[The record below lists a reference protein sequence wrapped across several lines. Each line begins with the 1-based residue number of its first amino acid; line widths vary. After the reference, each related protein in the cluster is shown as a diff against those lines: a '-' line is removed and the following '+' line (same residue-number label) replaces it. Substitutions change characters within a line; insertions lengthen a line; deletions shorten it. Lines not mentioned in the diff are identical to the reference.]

1 MTRIAIL
8 ADIHANAVALEAVL
22 RDLERQPVDQVVCL
36 GDVAATG
43 PQPREVVLY
52 LRHLGCPVVMGNAD
66 AWLLDPRPADGDDEA
81 SRRSVAIDTWC
92 RQQLRPDDLAYLG
105 TFQPTVALA
114 LGDGH
119 TLRCFHGSPESNR
132 DELRATT
139 PAETLVPLL
148 GAAEATVLA
157 GGHTHEQLL
166 RRVGGSLLINPGSI
180 GLPFERPALG
190 PVEAGRTPPW
200 SEYAIVASEQGCL
213 EVRFRR
219 VPLDVDLVVAAALES
234 GMPEAEWWADG
245 WRAGIR
251 QG

>member
-22 RDLERQPVDQVVCL
+22 RDLERQPIDRVVCL

-43 PQPREVVLY
+43 PQPREVMLS
-52 LRHLGCPVVMGNAD
+52 LRRLGCPVVMGNAD
-66 AWLLDPRPADGDDEA
+66 AWLLDPLPTDAEDEA
-81 SRRSVAIDTWC
+81 TQRWVAIDTWC
-92 RQQLRPDDLAYLG
+92 RQQLQPDDLAYLNS
-105 TFQPTVALA
+105 FQPTVELG
-114 LGDGH
+114 LGDGQ
-119 TLRCFHGSPESNR
+119 TLRCFHGSPHGNR

-139 PAETLVPLL
+139 PVEELVPLL
-148 GAAEATVLA
+148 GSAATVLA

-166 RRVGGSLLINPGSI
+166 RRVGGSLLINPGSV
-180 GLPFERPALG
+180 GLPFERPATG

-200 SEYAIVASEQGCL
+200 SEYAIVASEQGHL
-213 EVRFRR
+213 EVSFRR
-219 VPLDVDLVVAAALES
+219 VPLDVEQVVTAATQS

-245 WRAGIR
+245 WRTGIR